1 PPPPPRPP
9 RPWSGRRPA
18 IRHPEARPRRPGS
31 RPGRAAWRRTHYCVD
46 PPGASSCWTSDI
58 RKICEVP
65 GPFWPPTSP
74 LGVGP
79 TTLHDEEPLKEPEVY
94 ERWDRLRA
102 EAEFRIS
109 V

>member
-1 PPPPPRPP
+1 MQ
-9 RPWSGRRPA
+9 GQARRSQPVTGIDA
-18 IRHPEARPRRPGS
+18 HVIPMPDRSTFAQTAHSSIANQTSQHYAEALPL
-31 RPGRAAWRRTHYCVD
+31 C

-79 TTLHDEEPLKEPEVY
+79 TTLHDEEPL
-94 ERWDRLRA
+94 
-102 EAEFRIS
+102 IS
-109 V
+109 GHGPVAHPGT